1 MSNQFNNQKK
11 CRISGCSCT
20 YEIIPGYKDLGVCK
34 CHSKRCQGVI
44 SGQWQFTDEGTKWRY
59 VKEQC
64 DIAVPIDGGDFCEG
78 CKNQTETY
86 QTWKTRTEAEGK
98 QIFEK
103 LCQVHEKAQSWWS
116 ALSPQEKE
124 RECERLAE
132 KIIKRGY
139 TASGWAHTGSF
150 WGIENGKITSSNPN
164 LVPIEIIQEFAE
176 KEIGF
181 CDSKMIE
188 YFESQMVVKK
198 NNGDSSPIVNNPTY
212 LNQSPQPENNHT
224 GQSAKINANDTNQQS
239 PKIGRELTE
248 SREPEKKKAEI
259 AKDNKENGL
268 NKNELLVIDLKNV
281 KKIILRDD
289 GKLEIE
295 FDNTQNDNCSIIQV
309 ITDEQIKDNQE
320 LQKIKNYCQKNG
332 KNSLNQQE
340 LNNILNSSST
350 YNLTNKP
357 VNNNY
362 MLAIGLSIAV
372 ALVVGLTI
380 GLLLKRKNI
389 KKSNIF

>member
-20 YEIIPGYKDLGVCK
+20 YEIIPGYKDLGQF
-34 CHSKRCQGVI
+34 RLTEEI
-44 SGQWQFTDEGTKWRY
+44 SARVAKTRPKLIKHEKPEQKPKENKYSRNY
-59 VKEQC
+59 VK
-64 DIAVPIDGGDFCEG
+64 
-78 CKNQTETY
+78 
-86 QTWKTRTEAEGK
+86 
-98 QIFEK
+98 
-103 LCQVHEKAQSWWS
+103 SM
-116 ALSPQEKE
+116 
-124 RECERLAE
+124 
-132 KIIKRGY
+132 KR
-139 TASGWAHTGSF
+139 HKV
-150 WGIENGKITSSNPN
+150 GIENGKFTSSSPN
-164 LVPIEIIQEFAE
+164 LVPIEIVEEFAE

-198 NNGDSSPIVNNPTY
+198 NNGDSSPIVNNPTC

-248 SREPEKKKAEI
+248 SREPEKKQAEI

-320 LQKIKNYCQKNG
+320 LQKIKNYCQKND
-332 KNSLNQQE
+332 KN
-340 LNNILNSSST
+340 
-350 YNLTNKP
+350 
-357 VNNNY
+357 
-362 MLAIGLSIAV
+362 
-372 ALVVGLTI
+372 
-380 GLLLKRKNI
+380 
-389 KKSNIF
+389 